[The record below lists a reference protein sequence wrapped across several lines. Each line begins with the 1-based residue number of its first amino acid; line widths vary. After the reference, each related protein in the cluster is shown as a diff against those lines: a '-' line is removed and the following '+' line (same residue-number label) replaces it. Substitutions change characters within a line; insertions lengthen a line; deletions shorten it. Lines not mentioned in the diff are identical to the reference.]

1 MAVETYVAEFSS
13 LHSRFRAL
21 LSMRH
26 RRTEAS
32 TVVSDDSRASRV
44 SDRFTNP
51 FASLSLSAEAVAGLE
66 TLTQTLVARNI
77 EAYERHLHD
86 NSNSTDVDKSRWK
99 LMYEQGGLR
108 SYAERSTTQSFGF
121 GAAMGAA
128 AGHLDRRAPVF
139 TQPSTTTVP
148 SILVVGAIEGELDD
162 TMYGF
167 MCPTLDQMRVK
178 TSYVKDGLVRGS
190 VLATLVS
197 PTVEDPFTS
206 VVVKWMEKGQSK
218 HARAMVKNRD
228 YVYLEATGVDF
239 LRNGERIGYQI
250 VHSIQF
256 PETPE
261 RPSAIRG
268 NMSICAFY
276 RQKNSDETDVYV
288 KGYLN
293 PLNGLENSIIT
304 RSIARTLLSVSRNV
318 HCCQMKKIKWAIRQR
333 HRVDRQTQAVGPIA
347 DGSCVTCGKKRSAI
361 SGLLSAAAS
370 RITGGKNFRWRRRCK
385 LCERYV
391 CPDCRSLHKL
401 TFVLP
406 DHRLVQQ
413 QIALCYSCLANA
425 LSVKAVDVARDE
437 LKRRRRSLY
446 EWRDTYATST
456 SSNPITINELN

>member
-1 MAVETYVAEFSS
+1 
-13 LHSRFRAL
+13 
-21 LSMRH
+21 MRH
-26 RRTEAS
+26 QRTEGSAVGS
-32 TVVSDDSRASRV
+32 EDARAPRV

-51 FASLSLSAEAVAGLE
+51 FAPLSLSAEAVAGLE
-66 TLTQTLVARNI
+66 ALAQTLLARNV
-77 EAYERHLHD
+77 EAYERHLHESGNGSGD
-86 NSNSTDVDKSRWK
+86 TVDKARWK
-99 LMYEQGGLR
+99 FMYEQGGLR
-108 SYAERSTTQSFGF
+108 SYAERSTKPSFGF

-139 TQPSTTTVP
+139 TQSSTTEVP
-148 SILVVGAIEGELDD
+148 SILVVGGVEGGLDD

-167 MCPTLDQMRVK
+167 MCTTLDQMRVK
-178 TSYVKDGLVRGS
+178 SSYVKDGLVRGS

-206 VVVKWMEKGQSK
+206 IAVKWMEKGQPA

-228 YVYLEATGVDF
+228 YVYLEATGVDY
-239 LRNGERIGYQI
+239 LRNGERVGYQI
-250 VHSIQF
+250 IHSIQF

-261 RPSAIRG
+261 RSSAMRG

-288 KGYLN
+288 KGFLN
-293 PLNGLENSIIT
+293 PVRGLENAIIT

-333 HRVDRQTQAVGPIA
+333 HRSATVSGQTQTTTDAP
-347 DGSCVTCGKKRSAI
+347 CVACGKKRSTV
-361 SGLLSAAAS
+361 SSLLSAAAN
-370 RITGGKNFRWRRRCK
+370 RMKVAKNFRWRRRCK

-391 CPDCRSLHKL
+391 CPECRSLHKL

-413 QIALCYSCLANA
+413 QIALCCGCQENA
-425 LSVKAVDVARDE
+425 LSAKAADVARDE
-437 LKRRRRSLY
+437 LKRRRSSLY

-456 SSNPITINELN
+456 SSTPVTINELN

>member
-51 FASLSLSAEAVAGLE
+51 FAPLSLSAEAVAGLE

-108 SYAERSTTQSFGF
+108 S
-121 GAAMGAA
+121 
-128 AGHLDRRAPVF
+128 
-139 TQPSTTTVP
+139 
-148 SILVVGAIEGELDD
+148 
-162 TMYGF
+162 
-167 MCPTLDQMRVK
+167 
-178 TSYVKDGLVRGS
+178 
-190 VLATLVS
+190 
-197 PTVEDPFTS
+197 
-206 VVVKWMEKGQSK
+206 
-218 HARAMVKNRD
+218 
-228 YVYLEATGVDF
+228 
-239 LRNGERIGYQI
+239 
-250 VHSIQF
+250 
-256 PETPE
+256 
-261 RPSAIRG
+261 
-268 NMSICAFY
+268 
-276 RQKNSDETDVYV
+276 
-288 KGYLN
+288 
-293 PLNGLENSIIT
+293 
-304 RSIARTLLSVSRNV
+304 
-318 HCCQMKKIKWAIRQR
+318 
-333 HRVDRQTQAVGPIA
+333 
-347 DGSCVTCGKKRSAI
+347 
-361 SGLLSAAAS
+361 
-370 RITGGKNFRWRRRCK
+370 
-385 LCERYV
+385 
-391 CPDCRSLHKL
+391 LHKL

-437 LKRRRRSLY
+437 LKRRRWLLY

>member
-32 TVVSDDSRASRV
+32 TVVSDDSRASR
-44 SDRFTNP
+44 
-51 FASLSLSAEAVAGLE
+51 AVAGLE

-239 LRNGERIGYQI
+239 LRNGERIG
-250 VHSIQF
+250 
-256 PETPE
+256 
-261 RPSAIRG
+261 
-268 NMSICAFY
+268 
-276 RQKNSDETDVYV
+276 QKNSDETDVYV

-347 DGSCVTCGKKRSAI
+347 DGPCVTCGKKRSA
-361 SGLLSAAAS
+361 SPASSLL
-370 RITGGKNFRWRRRCK
+370 
-385 LCERYV
+385 L
-391 CPDCRSLHKL
+391 
-401 TFVLP
+401 
-406 DHRLVQQ
+406 LVG
-413 QIALCYSCLANA
+413 
-425 LSVKAVDVARDE
+425 
-437 LKRRRRSLY
+437 
-446 EWRDTYATST
+446 
-456 SSNPITINELN
+456 

>member
-21 LSMRH
+21 LSMHH

-32 TVVSDDSRASRV
+32 TVLNEDNRASRV
-44 SDRFTNP
+44 SERFSNP
-51 FASLSLSAEAVAGLE
+51 FAPLSLSAEAVVGLE
-66 TLTQTLVARNI
+66 TLTQTLVARNM

-86 NSNSTDVDKSRWK
+86 NGNNVDKSRWK

-108 SYAERSTTQSFGF
+108 SYAERSSTPSFNF

-139 TQPSTTTVP
+139 TQSSTTTIP
-148 SILVVGAIEGELDD
+148 SVLVVGAIEGELDD

-228 YVYLEATGVDF
+228 YVYLEATGVDY
-239 LRNGERIGYQI
+239 LRNGERVGYQI

-261 RPSAIRG
+261 RSSAIRG

-288 KGYLN
+288 KGFLN

-318 HCCQMKKIKWAIRQR
+318 HCCKMKKIKWAIRQR
-333 HRVDRQTQAVGPIA
+333 HRSDRQIPVDPMA
-347 DGSCVTCGKKRSAI
+347 DGPCVTCGKKRSAV
-361 SGLLSAAAS
+361 SSLLSAAAS
-370 RITGGKNFRWRRRCK
+370 RMTGGRNFRWRRRCK

-413 QIALCYSCLANA
+413 QIALCYGCLENA
-425 LSVKAVDVARDE
+425 LGVKAVDVARDE
-437 LKRRRRSLY
+437 LKRRRWSLY

>member
-178 TSYVKDGLVRGS
+178 TS
-190 VLATLVS
+190 
-197 PTVEDPFTS
+197 
-206 VVVKWMEKGQSK
+206 
-218 HARAMVKNRD
+218 
-228 YVYLEATGVDF
+228 
-239 LRNGERIGYQI
+239 
-250 VHSIQF
+250 
-256 PETPE
+256 
-261 RPSAIRG
+261 
-268 NMSICAFY
+268 
-276 RQKNSDETDVYV
+276 
-288 KGYLN
+288 
-293 PLNGLENSIIT
+293 
-304 RSIARTLLSVSRNV
+304 
-318 HCCQMKKIKWAIRQR
+318 
-333 HRVDRQTQAVGPIA
+333 
-347 DGSCVTCGKKRSAI
+347 
-361 SGLLSAAAS
+361 
-370 RITGGKNFRWRRRCK
+370 
-385 LCERYV
+385 
-391 CPDCRSLHKL
+391 LHKL

>member
-21 LSMRH
+21 LSMHH

-32 TVVSDDSRASRV
+32 IVLSDASRTSHV
-44 SDRFTNP
+44 SERFSNP
-51 FASLSLSAEAVAGLE
+51 FASLSLSTEAVAGLE
-66 TLTQTLVARNI
+66 TLAQTLVARNI

-86 NSNSTDVDKSRWK
+86 NGHSNNVDKARWK

-139 TQPSTTTVP
+139 TQSSTSTIPSV
-148 SILVVGAIEGELDD
+148 LVVGAIEGELDD

-178 TSYVKDGLVRGS
+178 TSYVQDGLVRGS

-197 PTVEDPFTS
+197 PTVDDPFTS

-228 YVYLEATGVDF
+228 YVYLEATGVDY
-239 LRNGERIGYQI
+239 LRNGERVGYQI

-261 RPSAIRG
+261 RSSAIRG

-288 KGYLN
+288 KGFLN
-293 PLNGLENSIIT
+293 PLSGLENSIIT
-304 RSIARTLLSVSRNV
+304 RSIARTLLSVSRNAY
-318 HCCQMKKIKWAIRQR
+318 CCHMKKIKWAIRQR
-333 HRVDRQTQAVGPIA
+333 HRSDRRPQAVDIAVDGP
-347 DGSCVTCGKKRSAI
+347 CVTCGKKRSAV
-361 SGLLSAAAS
+361 STFLSATAS
-370 RITGGKNFRWRRRCK
+370 RITGGRNFRWRRRCK
-385 LCERYV
+385 LCECYV

-413 QIALCYSCLANA
+413 QIALCYTCLEIA

-437 LKRRRRSLY
+437 LKRSRWSLY

>member
-51 FASLSLSAEAVAGLE
+51 FAPLSLSAEAVAGLE

-178 TSYVKDGLVRGS
+178 TS
-190 VLATLVS
+190 
-197 PTVEDPFTS
+197 
-206 VVVKWMEKGQSK
+206 
-218 HARAMVKNRD
+218 
-228 YVYLEATGVDF
+228 
-239 LRNGERIGYQI
+239 
-250 VHSIQF
+250 
-256 PETPE
+256 
-261 RPSAIRG
+261 
-268 NMSICAFY
+268 
-276 RQKNSDETDVYV
+276 QKNSDETDVYV

-347 DGSCVTCGKKRSAI
+347 DGPCVTCGKKRSAV

-437 LKRRRRSLY
+437 LKRRRWLLY